1 MDIKLASA
9 PVSWGVILKDT
20 PGVPPY
26 KKVLNEI
33 KKAGYTGTEL
43 GPIGY
48 LPLDAGQLRD
58 ELAERDLTLIS
69 AYVPVNFIDPQARK
83 EEYDEGWTVAR
94 YLNEMGCEWI
104 VLSDALFAVE
114 NRNQRAGRIRPEDGL
129 DEAGWDVFAK
139 NVEDFARKVYEELG
153 LKSVF
158 HPHVGAYVETPQEI
172 DALLT
177 RTDSDLVGLCLD
189 TAHVM
194 YGGGDPIAVCK
205 RWSERMRYLHL
216 KECDGAKL
224 EEVRANEWDYFKGVE
239 IGVFPELGQGSVDF
253 AKLLAVLE
261 KADFSGWA
269 IVEQDV
275 LPESGA
281 DPLASAQRNLAYLS
295 KLGYATNQ

>member
-1 MDIKLASA
+1 MEIKLASA
-9 PVSWGVILKDT
+9 PVCWGVILKDT

-33 KKAGYTGTEL
+33 KEAGYTGTEL

-48 LPLDAGQLRD
+48 LPLDTGQLRD

-69 AYVPVNFIDPQARK
+69 AYVPINFIDPQARK
-83 EEYDEGWTVAR
+83 QEYDEGWTVAR
-94 YLNEMGCEWI
+94 HLNEMGCEWV
-104 VLSDALFAVE
+104 VLSDALFVVE
-114 NRNQRAGRIRPEDGL
+114 NRNKRAGRIRPEDGL

-139 NVEDFARKVYEELG
+139 NVEDFARKIYEELG

-177 RTDSDLVGLCLD
+177 RTDPALVGLCLD

-194 YGGGDPIAVCK
+194 YGGGDPIALCK
-205 RWSERMRYLHL
+205 RWGKRVSYLHL

-224 EEVRANEWDYFKGVE
+224 EEVRANQWDYFKGVE
-239 IGVFPELGQGSVDF
+239 IGVFPELGQGSVNF
-253 AKLLAVLE
+253 ADLLVVLKE
-261 KADFSGWA
+261 LDFSGWA
-269 IVEQDV
+269 TVEQDI

-281 DPLASAQRNLAYLS
+281 DPLASGQRNLAYL
-295 KLGYATNQ
+295 KQLGYVTN